1 MNLRIPLV
9 AVGVALLVGIAF
21 VFLLYQPLTQDEA
34 AVRAET
40 IGLEGQQAG
49 LSAQIAEL
57 EQIRSNEPRI
67 RDLLAQ
73 LEELIPSEVAQPR
86 ALEELQATAD
96 TAGVSVRSV
105 SFSDPVPAVPAVPAP
120 NNAQLGVITTTM
132 VLEGGYFQAVD
143 FLRRLE
149 LEGPRAVLTQ
159 SVAVSEGEE
168 SFPSLSTTWTGQLF
182 ALIPADAVAGAAVT
196 VPVPAPVPGASP
208 SQAVPSPSPA
218 DAAPAP
224 TPLISETP

>member
-1 MNLRIPLV
+1 MNLRIPLL
-9 AVGVALLVGIAF
+9 AVGAALLVGIAF
-21 VFLLYQPLTQDEA
+21 VFLLYQPLAQEEA

-40 IGLEGQQAG
+40 VQLEGQQAG

-57 EQIRSNEPRI
+57 EQIRSDEPRI
-67 RDLLAQ
+67 RELLAR
-73 LEELIPSEVAQPR
+73 LEELIPSQVAQPR
-86 ALEELQATAD
+86 ALEELQATAN
-96 TAGVSVRSV
+96 TAGVSIRSV

-120 NNAQLGVITTTM
+120 NSMQLGVITTTM

-159 SVAVSEGEE
+159 SVAVAEGEQ

-182 ALIPADAVAGAAVT
+182 ALIPADVVAGAPVPVPVPSAATSPAEVAPSPSATDAVT
-196 VPVPAPVPGASP
+196 VPAPL
-208 SQAVPSPSPA
+208 
-218 DAAPAP
+218 
-224 TPLISETP
+224 TSETP

>member
-9 AVGVALLVGIAF
+9 AVGVAVLVGLAF
-21 VFLLYQPLTQDEA
+21 VFLLYQPLAQEEA
-34 AVRAET
+34 AVLAET
-40 IGLEGQQAG
+40 AQLQGQQAG

-57 EQIRSNEPRI
+57 EQIESNEARI
-67 RDLLAQ
+67 RELLAQ

-86 ALEELQATAD
+86 ALEELQAAAD
-96 TAGVSVRSV
+96 TAGVSIRSV
-105 SFSDPVPAVPAVPAP
+105 NFSDPIPAVPAVPAP
-120 NNAQLGVITTTM
+120 NNSQLGVITTTM

-159 SVAVSEGEE
+159 NVAVTEGEE
-168 SFPSLSTTWTGQLF
+168 TFPSLSTTWTGQLF
-182 ALIPADAVAGAAVT
+182 ALIPADAVAGAAA
-196 VPVPAPVPGASP
+196 PVPVPGASP
-208 SQAVPSPSPA
+208 SEAVPSPSPA